1 MSTIKGFA
9 CLSRP
14 LFDTRM
20 YRSVN
25 CGSVVLSSAKCPHG
39 CHQGKYIYRLASV
52 QSNLEPELGEDCG
65 KNEEISTRS
74 PNMNPSLSTRTP
86 PVGTSGVSLLQVL
99 LDGLLG
105 VLSLSGL
112 LEGLGGNG
120 SLQAFELECVSSGKQ
135 VGVVDDLDER
145 LDLGS
150 LGDSL
155 GTHRLVDL
163 QGVPIA
169 VHPTASSATYVLST
183 GLSSAYDTD
192 FSIPATMA

>member
-1 MSTIKGFA
+1 
-9 CLSRP
+9 
-14 LFDTRM
+14 
-20 YRSVN
+20 
-25 CGSVVLSSAKCPHG
+25 
-39 CHQGKYIYRLASV
+39 
-52 QSNLEPELGEDCG
+52 
-65 KNEEISTRS
+65 
-74 PNMNPSLSTRTP
+74 
-86 PVGTSGVSLLQVL
+86 VL